1 MYFVWYKFIKQA
13 LLKIRKPIFS
23 YDRVFTNQNCVQKD
37 LRLAVSLSED
47 VSQPLSVIGASNE
60 LFKRAVAEGYGERD
74 MASVY
79 RSLNHSPLDHH
90 SWLSFFTF
98 CSILLNWRRNLSN
111 KKKEHP
117 T

>member
-1 MYFVWYKFIKQA
+1 M
-13 LLKIRKPIFS
+13 RNPSFS
-23 YDRVFTNQNCVQKD
+23 YDRIITNQNCVQKD
-37 LRLAVSLSED
+37 LRLAVGLSED

-90 SWLSFFTF
+90 S
-98 CSILLNWRRNLSN
+98 
-111 KKKEHP
+111 
-117 T
+117 